1 VPEVSNSTRHDPPVR
16 AEQQSRRGAILS
28 RVRLLVRAISD
39 GDEASVQAA
48 VVQLSRTK
56 RILAPL
62 GLAAGAIVMLFQ
74 GLKLLFSDWRLSLIQ
89 ILPAMWIWA
98 AMLDLKLHV
107 VGKREFRSWYGTTVI
122 LVILAVAAVSVA
134 SCYLNAVFAFAISHP
149 GKPAIG
155 PAFTLA
161 RRHLAVVGSFGF
173 AVGVALGYSIAVV
186 PRWGLWWFAFSM
198 SVVVAV
204 MMLTYVTVPSRL
216 VGLKANLSRR
226 DKLAASV
233 VAGTVGAIVCTP
245 PYLVG
250 RVGIVMLG
258 SHALFIPGIILI
270 AVGFGL
276 QSGATGAVKAVK
288 MSSKLVASNAP
299 LESPSPETEPG

>member
-1 VPEVSNSTRHDPPVR
+1 MPEAGNSTRQDPPVT
-16 AEQQSRRGAILS
+16 AERQSRRGPVLS
-28 RVRLLVRAISD
+28 RVRGLVRAISD

-89 ILPAMWIWA
+89 VLPAMWIWA

-107 VGKREFRSWYGTTVI
+107 VGKREFRSWYGTTAI

-134 SCYLNAVFAFAISHP
+134 SFYLNAVFAFSISRP

-155 PAFTLA
+155 PAFALA

-186 PRWGLWWFAFSM
+186 PRWGLWWFTFSM
-198 SVVVAV
+198 SVVIAV

-216 VGLKANLSRR
+216 VGLKANLSPR

-245 PYLVG
+245 PYLVA
-250 RVGIVMLG
+250 RVGIIMLG
-258 SHALFIPGIILI
+258 SRALFIPGIILI

-299 LESPSPETEPG
+299 LEDQLPETDPG

>member
-1 VPEVSNSTRHDPPVR
+1 VPEVSNSTREGSAPGAVR
-16 AEQQSRRGAILS
+16 PSRRRALS
-28 RVRLLVRAISD
+28 GRIRRLVRAISD

-48 VVQLSRTK
+48 VMQLSRTK
-56 RILAPL
+56 RFLAPL
-62 GLAAGAIVMLFQ
+62 GLAVGAIVMLFQ

-89 ILPAMWIWA
+89 VLPAMWIWA

-107 VGKREFRSWYGTTVI
+107 VGKREFRSWYGTTAV
-122 LVILAVAAVSVA
+122 LLILAIAAVSVA
-134 SCYLNAVFAFAISHP
+134 SFYLNAVFAFAISRP

-155 PAFTLA
+155 PAFALA
-161 RRHLAVVGSFGF
+161 RHHLAVVGTFGF
-173 AVGVALGYSIAVV
+173 VVGMALGFSIAVV
-186 PRWGLWWFAFSM
+186 PRWGFWWFTFST
-198 SVVVAV
+198 SVVVAA

-216 VGLKANLSRR
+216 VGMKANLSPR

-245 PYLVG
+245 PYLVA
-250 RVGIVMLG
+250 RVGILMLG
-258 SHALFIPGIILI
+258 SRPLFIPGIILI

-288 MSSKLVASNAP
+288 MSSKLVAGTAP
-299 LESPSPETEPG
+299 LEGPSSGTDPV